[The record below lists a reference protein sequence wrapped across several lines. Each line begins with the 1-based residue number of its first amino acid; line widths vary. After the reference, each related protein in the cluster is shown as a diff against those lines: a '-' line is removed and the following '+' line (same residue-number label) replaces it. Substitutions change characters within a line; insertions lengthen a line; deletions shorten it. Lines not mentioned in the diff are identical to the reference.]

1 MAWSDGQ
8 NETYGSSPNPET
20 DKGCCTCQQSG
31 EREKGLE
38 NKTLSSRARLRVFID
53 AVGFV
58 FTPTLSGHLGSFS
71 DMVHSFLPGT
81 EPGEK

>member
-1 MAWSDGQ
+1 MVRMK
-8 NETYGSSPNPET
+8 TYGSLPNPET
-20 DKGCCTCQQSG
+20 EKGCCTCQQSG

-38 NKTLSSRARLRVFID
+38 NKTLSSRVRLRVFID

-71 DMVHSFLPGT
+71 EAVHSFLPGS

>member
-1 MAWSDGQ
+1 MK
-8 NETYGSSPNPET
+8 TYGSSPSPET

-31 EREKGLE
+31 EGKNALE
-38 NKTLSSRARLRVFID
+38 SKPLSSRVRLGVFVY

-58 FTPTLSGHLGSFS
+58 FAPTLSGRLGGFS
-71 DMVHSFLPGT
+71 DVVHSFLPGS